1 MEVNSIIRAFDE
13 YLFSKSLSFDSIII
27 GGAALSIMGVID
39 RETRDIDCLDPKI
52 PDEILRAA
60 ENFRIENPHLN
71 LAPKWI
77 NNGPD
82 TLVRELPTR
91 WRMRIIPIFDGKA
104 IRLSTLG
111 RSDLLKT
118 KLFALCDRDFDF
130 QDCVKMNPSLE
141 ELDEC
146 FEWVSER
153 DGNPGRRKNVENHF
167 AELKK
172 ELGYDV

>member
-1 MEVNSIIRAFDE
+1 MEVNNIIRAFDE
-13 YLFSKSLSFDSIII
+13 YLFSKKLSFDSIVI

-52 PDEILRAA
+52 PLEILQAS
-60 ENFRIENPHLN
+60 ENFRSENPHLN
-71 LAPKWI
+71 LAAKWL

-82 TLVRELPTR
+82 SLVRELPSR
-91 WRMRIIPIFDGKA
+91 WRLRIVPIFNGKA
-104 IRLSTLG
+104 IHLSTLG

-130 QDCVKMNPSLE
+130 QDCIKMNPSQE
-141 ELDEC
+141 ELDKC

-153 DGNPGRRKNVENHF
+153 DANPDWRKNVENHF

-172 ELGYDV
+172 ELGHGI